1 MLLLAGCV
9 HLHPGATEREVD
21 GSYDHAV
28 RATLEMLEARP
39 FPIET
44 IDREEGRIVTGKRP
58 VRVIETRRR
67 VEKVRARIQKDDG
80 EVSVRLFLTFMDQ
93 SGTVQQPASDREREK
108 AETAADKVFSSSA
121 IYEEY
126 LDAIAR
132 RVEELRAATEEV

>member
-1 MLLLAGCV
+1 
-9 HLHPGATEREVD
+9 
-21 GSYDHAV
+21 
-28 RATLEMLEARP
+28 MLEARQ

-44 IDREEGRIVTGKRP
+44 IDREEGRIVTVKRP

-67 VEKVRARIQKDDG
+67 VEKVRVRIQKDDG

-108 AETAADKVFSSSA
+108 AETAADKAFSSSA